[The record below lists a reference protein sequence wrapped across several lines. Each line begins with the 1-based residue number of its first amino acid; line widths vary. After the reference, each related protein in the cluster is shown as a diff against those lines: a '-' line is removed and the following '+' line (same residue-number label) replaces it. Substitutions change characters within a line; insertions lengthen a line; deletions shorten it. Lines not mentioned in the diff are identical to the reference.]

1 MNCLL
6 SFSKQMKWKHF
17 LKSAYDP
24 KNKSEMV
31 LLMDNL
37 ADFPFNERTKSK
49 GRIL

>member
-24 KNKSEMV
+24 KNKSKMV
-31 LLMDNL
+31 LDGQFGGFSLQKAM
-37 ADFPFNERTKSK
+37 AEFC
-49 GRIL
+49 

>member
-6 SFSKQMKWKHF
+6 SFSKLMKWKHF
-17 LKSAYDP
+17 LKTAYDP

-31 LLMDNL
+31 LLKGNL
-37 ADFPFNERTKSK
+37 ADFPFNASTKSN